1 MTKKEWKKE
10 CHNLAVSVKQQRD
23 WLDSLLW
30 SLLDETEEYTAENA
44 QEDWN
49 TVMFT
54 AGFDAIS
61 RLSAMSEGYNYE
73 K

>member
-1 MTKKEWKKE
+1 MTKEEWKKE
-10 CHNLAVSVKQQRD
+10 CRDLATSVKHQRD

-30 SLLDETEEYTAENA
+30 SLLDETEEYTVEQAEA
-44 QEDWN
+44 DWN
-49 TVMFT
+49 TAET

-61 RLSAMSEGYNYE
+61 RLVTMSMEANYE